1 MPLDGLLAPR
11 HPLAHAA
18 LSPHLK
24 ESQNYAVDNYFE
36 ADWDE
41 FFDSWS
47 PVAVLICTRKR
58 DGAAAEVCRWDGLLA
73 EDGVNSMVGR
83 EDPYGSLS
91 FNYES
96 LNLPRELE
104 GLCGL
109 GWKVIEYYEQI
120 QSSATLFFDKSTG
133 RLRYI
138 YTGFMDEH
146 TNYMPPEILRMHL
159 HALCDEAVRG

>member
-1 MPLDGLLAPR
+1 MHR
-11 HPLAHAA
+11 
-18 LSPHLK
+18 S
-24 ESQNYAVDNYFE
+24 S
-36 ADWDE
+36 
-41 FFDSWS
+41 
-47 PVAVLICTRKR
+47 
-58 DGAAAEVCRWDGLLA
+58 DGAHQLSGGAIELHLQGSVVGESKQHVPAPGCPVGRGPEVCRWDGLLA

-109 GWKVIEYYEQI
+109 GWKVIEYFEQI

-138 YTGFMDEH
+138 FTGFMDEH

>member
-1 MPLDGLLAPR
+1 MSVVKLTPKDNTVAKSILSDCVDGDWGLA
-11 HPLAHAA
+11 
-18 LSPHLK
+18 K
-24 ESQNYAVDNYFE
+24 ITQ
-36 ADWDE
+36 
-41 FFDSWS
+41 
-47 PVAVLICTRKR
+47 
-58 DGAAAEVCRWDGLLA
+58 LA

-109 GWKVIEYYEQI
+109 GWKVIEYFEQI

-138 YTGFMDEH
+138 FTGFMDEH